1 MRIVETIERIAPPD
15 RAAEAEAQSHL
26 DRLTKPPG
34 SLGLL
39 EELARR
45 VAGVQGAVPPRLGRK
60 VIFVFAADHGVTAEG
75 VSAYPQAVTAQMT
88 YNFLSG
94 GAAINA
100 LARAFG
106 VDIQI
111 VDAGVAHDFPPGA
124 KLRSLNIRRG
134 TDNFTRGPAMS
145 RAEAEASVEAGI
157 ACVAEAAANDKPFL
171 IGVGEMGIGNTTSAA
186 AILCALTGAAP
197 RDAAGS
203 GAGVDA
209 EGFARKV
216 AAIEKGLAVNR
227 PDKNDAL
234 DVLAKVGG
242 LEIGAMAG
250 AILGAAAHRVP
261 LVLDG
266 FIAGAA
272 ALLARALCP
281 AAGDYLFA
289 AHLSAEKG
297 HRAMLAALGVKP
309 LLDLGMRLG
318 EGTGACLAM
327 GVIEAAVKL
336 TREMATFESA
346 GIAGKIR

>member
-1 MRIVETIERIAPPD
+1 MRLAEAIARIAPPD
-15 RAAEAEAQSHL
+15 AAADAAAQKRL
-26 DRLTKPPG
+26 DSLTKPQG
-34 SLGLL
+34 SLGRL

-45 VAGVQGAVPPRLGRK
+45 VAAIQGVVPPRVGLK
-60 VIFVFAADHGVTAEG
+60 QIFVFAADHGVTAEG
-75 VSAYPQAVTAQMT
+75 VSAYPQSVTAQMT
-88 YNFLSG
+88 LNFLSG

-106 VDIQI
+106 VELEIID
-111 VDAGVAHDFPPGA
+111 VGVAHDFPA
-124 KLRSLNIRRG
+124 DKNLRVRKIRRG
-134 TDNFTRGPAMS
+134 TDNFARGPAMS

-157 ACVAEAAANDKPFL
+157 RCVEEAAADEKPFL
-171 IGVGEMGIGNTTSAA
+171 LGVGEMGIGNTTSAA

-197 RDAAGS
+197 REAAGS

-209 EGFARKV
+209 AGWARKV
-216 AAIEKGLAVNR
+216 AAIENGLAINS
-227 PDKNDAL
+227 PDPKDAI

-242 LEIGAMAG
+242 FEIGAMTG
-250 AILGAAAHRVP
+250 AILGAAALRIP

-281 AAGDYLFA
+281 AVVDFLFA
-289 AHLSAEKG
+289 AHLSAEKS
-297 HRAMLAALGVKP
+297 HRAMLHELGLAP

-336 TREMATFESA
+336 MREMATFESA
-346 GIAGKIR
+346 GVAGKIA

>member
-15 RAAEAEAQSHL
+15 GRAEAEARSYL

-34 SLGLL
+34 SLGRL

-45 VAGVQGAVPPRLGRK
+45 VAGIQGASPPRLGRK

-100 LARAFG
+100 LARAFS

-111 VDAGVAHDFPPGA
+111 VDAGVAHDFPPHD
-124 KLRSLNIRRG
+124 KLRALKIRSG
-134 TDNFTRGPAMS
+134 TDNFTRGPAMT

-157 ACVAEAAANDKPFL
+157 GCVAEAAASEKPFL

-197 RDAAGS
+197 HDAAGS
-203 GAGVDA
+203 GTGVGA

-227 PDKNDAL
+227 PVKSDAL

-242 LEIGAMAG
+242 LEIGAMTG
-250 AILGAAAHRVP
+250 VILGAAAHRVP
-261 LVLDG
+261 LVVDG

-281 AAGDYLFA
+281 AVGDYLFA

-297 HRAMLAALGVKP
+297 HRIMLRELGLDP

-336 TREMATFESA
+336 TCEMATFESA
-346 GIAGKIR
+346 GVAGKIS

>member
-1 MRIVETIERIAPPD
+1 MRIAEAIARIAPPD
-15 RAAEAEAQSHL
+15 RAAEAEAQSYL

-34 SLGLL
+34 SLGRL

-45 VAGVQGAVPPRLGRK
+45 VCGIQGAVPPHIGRK
-60 VIFVFAADHGVTAEG
+60 LIFVFAADHGVTAEG

-88 YNFLSG
+88 QNFLSG

-106 VDIQI
+106 VDIEI
-111 VDAGVAHDFPPGA
+111 VDAGVAHDLPPDD
-124 KLRSLNIRRG
+124 KLRVLKIRRG
-134 TDNFTRGPAMS
+134 TDNFTRSPAMA

-157 ACVAEAAANDKPFL
+157 GSVAAAAANGKPFL
-171 IGVGEMGIGNTTSAA
+171 IGAGEMGIGNTTSAA

-216 AAIEKGLAVNR
+216 AAIERGLAVNH

-250 AILGAAAHRVP
+250 VMLGAAAHRVP

-281 AAGDYLFA
+281 AVSDYLFA

-297 HRAMLAALGVKP
+297 HRVMLGALGLEP
-309 LLDLGMRLG
+309 LLDFGMRLG

-327 GVIEAAVKL
+327 GVIEAAVKVM
-336 TREMATFESA
+336 REMATFESA
-346 GIAGKIR
+346 GIAGKVT

>member
-1 MRIVETIERIAPPD
+1 MRIAEAIARIAPPD
-15 RAAEAEAQSHL
+15 SAAEAEAQRYL

-34 SLGLL
+34 SLGRL

-45 VAGVQGAVPPRLGRK
+45 VAGIQGAMPPRLGRK
-60 VIFVFAADHGVTAEG
+60 LIFVFAADHGVAAEG

-100 LARAFG
+100 LARAVG
-106 VDIQI
+106 VEIEI
-111 VDAGVAHDFPPGA
+111 ADAGVAHDFPPHD
-124 KLRSLNIRRG
+124 KLRTLKIKRG

-157 ACVAEAAANDKPFL
+157 DCVVEAAAKDTPFL

-197 RDAAGS
+197 REAAGS

-216 AAIEKGLAVNR
+216 AAIERGLALNR
-227 PDKNDAL
+227 PDRNDAL

-242 LEIGAMAG
+242 LEIGAMTG

-281 AAGDYLFA
+281 AVSDYLFA
-289 AHLSAEKG
+289 AHVSAEKG
-297 HRAMLAALGVKP
+297 HRAMLRELGIEP

-318 EGTGACLAM
+318 EGTGACLAIAL
-327 GVIEAAVKL
+327 VEAAVKL
-336 TREMATFESA
+336 MREMATFESA
-346 GIAGKIR
+346 GIAGKIV

>member
-1 MRIVETIERIAPPD
+1 MRIAEAIARIAPVD
-15 RAAEAEAQSHL
+15 SAAEAEAQKYL

-34 SLGLL
+34 SLGRL

-45 VAGVQGAVPPRLGRK
+45 VAGIQGVVPPHLGRK
-60 VIFVFAADHGVTAEG
+60 WIFVFAADHGVTAEG

-100 LARAFG
+100 LARAFA
-106 VDIQI
+106 VDIEI
-111 VDAGVAHDFPPGA
+111 VDAGVAHDFSPDE
-124 KLRSLNIRRG
+124 KLRKLRIKRG

-157 ACVAEAAANDKPFL
+157 GCVAEAAANDTPFL

-186 AILCALTGAAP
+186 AILCAMTGAAP
-197 RDAAGS
+197 GEAAGS

-216 AAIEKGLAVNR
+216 AAIERGLTLNR
-227 PDKNDAL
+227 PDRHDAL

-250 AILGAAAHRVP
+250 AILGAAAHRIP

-281 AAGDYLFA
+281 VVRDYLFA
-289 AHLSAEKG
+289 AHLSAERG
-297 HRAMLAALGVKP
+297 HRAMLRELGLEP
-309 LLDLGMRLG
+309 LLDLDMRLG
-318 EGTGACLAM
+318 EGTGACVAIGL
-327 GVIEAAVKL
+327 VEAAVKL
-336 TREMATFESA
+336 MREMATFESA
-346 GIAGKIR
+346 GIAGKIT